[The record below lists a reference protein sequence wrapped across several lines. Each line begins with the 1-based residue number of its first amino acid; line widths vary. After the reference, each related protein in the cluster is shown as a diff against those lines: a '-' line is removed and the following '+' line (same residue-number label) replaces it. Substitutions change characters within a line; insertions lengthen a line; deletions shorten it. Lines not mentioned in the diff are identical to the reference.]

1 MKVFE
6 DDRGSQT
13 VELVALFPFI
23 LFVFLFVWQVGLAAY
38 TVVVAESAARDGA
51 RVASSARGG
60 DDRYE
65 EAIRHSAY
73 GLTIKQ
79 IDKEEDDDRVTV
91 TLTVD
96 MVNVRLPLINRAIE
110 LQYTARATMPRE
122 AGLATES
129 P

>member
-1 MKVFE
+1 VRAFR

-51 RVASSARGG
+51 RVAASARGG
-60 DDRYE
+60 DNRYE

-73 GLTIKQ
+73 GLTIRQ

-91 TLTVD
+91 ALTVD

-122 AGLATES
+122 AGLAAES